1 MIPASAKK
9 HGHPD
14 RFEPSR
20 ISREVSNNLNRGS
33 EIFLAF
39 VYYFV
44 HARNVK
50 TITLDEAAY
59 ERLKAWKRGRNESF
73 SSVVKRIIPEPGS
86 LGAFLTF
93 SEAHQ
98 TQSLVGNE
106 IMEQA
111 VEERS
116 SAKEDPWT

>member
-1 MIPASAKK
+1 MHTRS
-9 HGHPD
+9 
-14 RFEPSR
+14 
-20 ISREVSNNLNRGS
+20 
-33 EIFLAF
+33 
-39 VYYFV
+39 
-44 HARNVK
+44 VK
-50 TITLDEAAY
+50 TITLDEVAY

-106 IMEQA
+106 IMQQA
-111 VEERS
+111 LEDRS

>member
-1 MIPASAKK
+1 M
-9 HGHPD
+9 
-14 RFEPSR
+14 
-20 ISREVSNNLNRGS
+20 
-33 EIFLAF
+33 
-39 VYYFV
+39 
-44 HARNVK
+44 K
-50 TITLDEAAY
+50 TITLDEVAY
-59 ERLKAWKRGRNESF
+59 ERLKAWKRGHNESF

-86 LGAFLTF
+86 LGAFLTL

-106 IMEQA
+106 ILEES

>member
-1 MIPASAKK
+1 MHTRS
-9 HGHPD
+9 
-14 RFEPSR
+14 
-20 ISREVSNNLNRGS
+20 
-33 EIFLAF
+33 
-39 VYYFV
+39 
-44 HARNVK
+44 VK
-50 TITLDEAAY
+50 TITLDEVAY

-98 TQSLVGNE
+98 TQSLVGSE
-106 IMEQA
+106 IMQQA

>member
-1 MIPASAKK
+1 MYT
-9 HGHPD
+9 
-14 RFEPSR
+14 R
-20 ISREVSNNLNRGS
+20 IM
-33 EIFLAF
+33 
-39 VYYFV
+39 
-44 HARNVK
+44 K
-50 TITLDEAAY
+50 TITLDEDAY
-59 ERLKAWKRGRNESF
+59 ERLKAWKKGRNESF
-73 SSVVKRIIPEPGS
+73 SSVVKRVIPEPGS
-86 LGAFLTF
+86 LGAFLTY